1 MEKQILIEEIY
12 KRIKGYIKKGR
23 NEDVIYELNNSL
35 NNIRLIEDE
44 KNNITPKTNN
54 EALHLFISSKRIEGC
69 SEKSMK
75 YYSNTLIKMFKMINK
90 VYFIIS
96 TEDIRVFLSNYS
108 ENQNISKVTID
119 NVRRVISSFFTWLEV
134 ENYIVKSP
142 ARRIHK
148 VKITKTIKEVYSDE
162 TIELIKQNTAN
173 KRDLAIVDLLIS
185 TGIRVGELV
194 KINVLDID
202 FENRECIVLGK
213 GNKQRKVYFDAKTKI
228 HIKQYLKTRN
238 DDNEALFVSLMKPF
252 KRLEISDVEI
262 LLRKIGKKIGVEKV
276 HPHKFRRTL
285 ATKAIDKGMPIE
297 QVQHLLG
304 HSKIDTTLEY
314 AIVDD
319 NNVKLSHKK
328 FLE

>member
-1 MEKQILIEEIY
+1 M
-12 KRIKGYIKKGR
+12 
-23 NEDVIYELNNSL
+23 
-35 NNIRLIEDE
+35 
-44 KNNITPKTNN
+44 
-54 EALHLFISSKRIEGC
+54 
-69 SEKSMK
+69 
-75 YYSNTLIKMFKMINK
+75 
-90 VYFIIS
+90 
-96 TEDIRVFLSNYS
+96 
-108 ENQNISKVTID
+108 
-119 NVRRVISSFFTWLEV
+119 
-134 ENYIVKSP
+134 
-142 ARRIHK
+142 
-148 VKITKTIKEVYSDE
+148 
-162 TIELIKQNTAN
+162 
-173 KRDLAIVDLLIS
+173 DLLVS

-238 DDNEALFVSLMKPF
+238 DANEALFVSLMKPF
-252 KRLEISDVEI
+252 KRLEISGVEI

-319 NNVKLSHKK
+319 TNVKLSHKK